1 MTATT
6 EPTERG
12 RETSTDRI
20 LSGRPE
26 LRRLLLTLAQSGKCA
41 EARDP
46 EAWFSP
52 PPFGHARARQHAAA
66 LCEGCAVLAQCR
78 TYSITAGEEYGV
90 WGGLCELDRAQ
101 LRESQTARSRDLLNR
116 RELVLPFHRAG

>member
-6 EPTERG
+6 EPSGRG
-12 RETSTDRI
+12 GETSTDRI

-41 EARDP
+41 EAKDP
-46 EAWFSP
+46 EAWFSA
-52 PPFGHARARQHAAA
+52 PPFGHARARKHAAA
-66 LCEGCAVLAQCR
+66 LCEGCPVLGQCR
-78 TYSITAGEEYGV
+78 SYSIKAGEEYGV

-116 RELVLPFHRAG
+116 REHVLPLHEAG

>member
-6 EPTERG
+6 KATECG
-12 RETSTDRI
+12 GETSTDRI
-20 LSGRPE
+20 LAGRPE

-41 EARDP
+41 EAPDP
-46 EAWFSP
+46 DAWFSP

-66 LCEGCAVLAQCR
+66 LCEGCPVLGQCR
-78 TYSITAGEEYGV
+78 SYSIKAGEEYGV

-101 LRESQTARSRDLLNR
+101 LRESQTARSRGLLTR
-116 RELVLPFHRAG
+116 REHVLPLNQAG